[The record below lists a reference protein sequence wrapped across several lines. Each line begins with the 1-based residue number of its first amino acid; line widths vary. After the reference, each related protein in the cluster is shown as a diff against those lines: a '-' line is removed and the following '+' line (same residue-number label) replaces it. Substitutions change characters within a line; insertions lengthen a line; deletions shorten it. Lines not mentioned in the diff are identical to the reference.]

1 MESKTIGEQLLDIV
15 KSALDEN
22 VRIPL
27 VTMQEMVEAAGY
39 ELEQIGYSDLQTL
52 LEDLEKLFRLEN
64 TEEGIMV
71 QCLEI
76 PVDKEAPKQEQ
87 HASQEQPASE
97 EQPVSQEQYDSLNS
111 KFVDMIS
118 KIATDNPDG
127 YIPMT
132 ALGQAR
138 AKAKIQIPRN
148 EKLAAYLSRFPHLYD
163 VINQGEGNV
172 FVRLAG
178 KRKYEVPPV
187 QEKVSASFSAETH
200 AVNAPSVSAKR
211 FVSLYNLFDFG
222 HFSDYAEAKKQL
234 AELAGNS
241 GEDWFILPDQNESD
255 PYCMVDYKL
264 RINFAMAV
272 YRNQDAI
279 TLSFD
284 QARFYTGFNTPDGR
298 RIVAVFIMNQHRDN
312 LAWQTWRFTEF
323 VAE

>member
-1 MESKTIGEQLLDIV
+1 METKTIGGQLLDIV
-15 KSALDEN
+15 KSALDEKS
-22 VRIPL
+22 RIPF
-27 VTMQEMVEAAGY
+27 VTMKEMVEAAGY
-39 ELEQIGYSDLQTL
+39 ELEPIGYTDLQTL
-52 LEDLEKLFRLEN
+52 LEDLEKLFLLEN
-64 TEEGIMV
+64 TEDGIMV

-76 PVDKEAPKQEQ
+76 PVEKEAPKQNQNASQEQ
-87 HASQEQPASE
+87 HASQ

-118 KIATDNPDG
+118 KIPTDNPDG

-132 ALGQAR
+132 ALGKAR

-178 KRKYEVPPV
+178 NRKT
-187 QEKVSASFSAETH
+187 QVSLPAETC
-200 AVNAPSVSAKR
+200 AVDAPSVSAKR

-222 HFSDYAEAKKQL
+222 HFPDYAEAKKQL

-284 QARFYTGFNTPDGR
+284 QARFYTGFNTHDGR
-298 RIVAVFIMNQHRDN
+298 RIIAVFIMNQHRDN